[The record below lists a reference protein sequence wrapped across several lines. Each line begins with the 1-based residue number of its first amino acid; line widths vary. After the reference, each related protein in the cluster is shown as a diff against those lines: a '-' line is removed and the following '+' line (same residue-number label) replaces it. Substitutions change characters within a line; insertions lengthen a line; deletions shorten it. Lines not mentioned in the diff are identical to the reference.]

1 MSLQFFSFRFAIYCL
16 THFQTG
22 SLLPLS
28 FILSLFP
35 FISWPPFSSFDLPH
49 HALLPVSVNTSFA
62 LLVFFPSLLFQSVS
76 LVFFSKPSPFLV
88 SSFTF
93 ITSPFFPLLSS
104 LLFLFS
110 STSLFSP
117 FFYST
122 VLSNFS
128 FFSCFLT
135 SLFLLYSQ
143 SFLLPPSPPSLF
155 LSLLCYL
162 FFPFFNVHFLLS
174 FSPVLS
180 LIPLFV
186 SSGLCFVLAVF
197 FPFSLPSLPISHF
210 LFPSLLSPSFSSCP
224 HLDISNI
231 SQGEDK

>member
-16 THFQTG
+16 THFQTR
-22 SLLPLS
+22 SLLSLS
-28 FILSLFP
+28 FILR
-35 FISWPPFSSFDLPH
+35 
-49 HALLPVSVNTSFA
+49 
-62 LLVFFPSLLFQSVS
+62 VFFPLFLDLLSPPLTFLTTPSFLFQSTPHLLHLSFFQAFCFSLFHLSFFQAFSFPCFLFYIDHLAILSSPLFSFISLLFYLSVLSVLLLYCALKLLFFLMFPHFSVS
-76 LVFFSKPSPFLV
+76 
-88 SSFTF
+88 
-93 ITSPFFPLLSS
+93 
-104 LLFLFS
+104 
-110 STSLFSP
+110 SLFS
-117 FFYST
+117 
-122 VLSNFS
+122 VV
-128 FFSCFLT
+128 
-135 SLFLLYSQ
+135 
-143 SFLLPPSPPSLF
+143 PSAP

-174 FSPVLS
+174 FSPVLY